1 MAKFMLFLL
10 SNGTAPGA
18 LLPIVPADTFDTMFK
33 PWNRIQ
39 SPGVEDYFS
48 KAEGTPVSRTHTGIA
63 LGLKTG
69 QYRGTDI
76 VIFVSVY
83 GLFVYLIFFCLF
95 IANFVK
101 SKVIFSSSFLIL

>member
-1 MAKFMLFLL
+1 MASSANDMAKFMLFLL

-39 SPGVEDYFS
+39 SPGVEEYFS

-63 LGLKTG
+63 LGFKTG

-83 GLFVYLIFFCLF
+83 GLFVCLF
-95 IANFVK
+95 IANLVK
-101 SKVIFSSSFLIL
+101 SKVIFG